1 MKTHIVKL
9 KQSNMLCH
17 RCVLNVVKALS
28 QIQGIQ
34 ELSVNLEEK
43 RIKIAYNDQNVSR
56 EMIKEIVDEAIIKG
70 KVKKLP

>member
-1 MKTHIVKL
+1 
-9 KQSNMLCH
+9 
-17 RCVLNVVKALS
+17 VLNVVKALS